1 MIEIPKPA
9 PQDPAEV
16 DPSSETGSG
25 ASADSSASATPR
37 SQSSSGGG
45 LALFL
50 IPGLLL
56 ALAVS
61 LAIYTSVKGSYEFHG
76 TSGKLS
82 VVGAVPEFSL
92 TERSGAT
99 VTLDDLSGQIWIAD
113 FIFTRCGGTCPIMTR
128 SMARIRD
135 SLNANPGL
143 WPPARLVS
151 FTVDPD
157 YDTPE
162 VLDRFAKGH
171 GIEGDQWLFL
181 TGRYEEIQ
189 QLALRGFKLPVEA
202 TGGTPEE
209 PIIHSQRLV
218 LVDGAAQIRGY
229 YDGTDSEAQL
239 ELLRDV
245 ARLLRE

>member
-1 MIEIPKPA
+1 MNEKIEPA
-9 PQDPAEV
+9 NSAEAEP
-16 DPSSETGSG
+16 PSESAAG
-25 ASADSSASATPR
+25 ASADSTTSSAQRA
-37 SQSSSGGG
+37 SGGG
-45 LALFL
+45 LALLL

-56 ALAVS
+56 TLAVS
-61 LAIYTSVKGSYEFHG
+61 LAIYTGTKGNFEFHG
-76 TSGKLS
+76 TSGKLA

-92 TERSGAT
+92 VERSGAT
-99 VTLDDLSGQIWIAD
+99 VTLDDLNGQIWIAD

-128 SMARIRD
+128 SMARLRD
-135 SLNANPGL
+135 SLNGIPEL

-171 GIEGDQWLFL
+171 GIEGNQWLFL
-181 TGRYEEIQ
+181 TGPYEEIQ
-189 QLALRGFKLPVEA
+189 QLALAGFKLPVEA
-202 TGGTPEE
+202 TGGSPEE

-218 LVDGAAQIRGY
+218 LVDGDARIRGY

-239 ELLRDV
+239 ELMRDV
-245 ARLLRE
+245 ARLLRERR